1 MADIKPIKALRYTDV
16 AGPISANVCPPYD
29 IISPEERDALVAGSP
44 YNLVRLEKPEG
55 ENGYNEAANLLESWL
70 SKGVLGRDKEEGI
83 YVYGEDFE
91 VDGERYSLK
100 GIICLCRLYPFSEGI
115 VLPHENTLSGA
126 KADRFELMK
135 TTYCNFSSIYG
146 LYVDEERVIAD
157 EVRKAASMAPE
168 QCFTANE
175 GVTHTLW
182 RITDK
187 NVLKLIC
194 DAMAPKQVFI
204 ADGHHRYETAVKFRD
219 YLEERGECPANR
231 DYVLMTL
238 VDMDNDGLVILPT
251 HRLIRDM
258 AIDKEK
264 LLADLAEDF
273 EIEEYPNVK
282 LAPSVLAR
290 YSDRKAYGLYMGGD
304 GFTLLVFKG
313 QLPDVDDGGL
323 SALDVSVLHDR
334 VLEQRLGIDKENMA
348 RQLNLRYTRH
358 VSEAVDSVNSGE
370 STAAFILNP
379 TKIGEIK
386 SVSLSGGKMPQK
398 STYFYPKLKT
408 GLVMNTIKED
418 RY

>member
-1 MADIKPIKALRYTDV
+1 MADIRPIKALRYTDV
-16 AGPISANVCPPYD
+16 AGTISSNVCPPYD
-29 IISPEERDALVAGSP
+29 IISPEERDELIAGSP

-55 ENGYNEAANLLESWL
+55 ENRYNDAANLLESWL

-135 TTYCNFSSIYG
+135 ATYCNFSSIYG
-146 LYVDEERVIAD
+146 LYVDEERIIAD
-157 EVRKAASMAPE
+157 EVRKAASQAPE
-168 QCFTANE
+168 QCFTDNE

-194 DAMAPKQVFI
+194 DTMAPKQVFI

-258 AIDKEK
+258 EIDKEK
-264 LLADLAEDF
+264 LLASLADEF

-282 LAPSVLAR
+282 LAPSILSR
-290 YSDRKAYGLYMGGD
+290 YADRKAYGLYTGGE

-334 VLEQRLGIDKENMA
+334 ILEQRLGIDKENMA
-348 RQLNLRYTRH
+348 RQLNLRYTRL
-358 VSEAVDSVNSGE
+358 VSEAVESVTSGE

>member
-1 MADIKPIKALRYTDV
+1 MADIRPIKALRYTGN
-16 AGPISANVCPPYD
+16 AGALSTNVCPPYD
-29 IISPEERDALVAGSP
+29 IISAEERAELIAGSP

-55 ENGYNEAANLLESWL
+55 KGGYVEAASLLENWL
-70 SKGVLGRDKEEGI
+70 SRDIIARDKEEGI

-91 VDGERYSLK
+91 IKGERYSLR
-100 GIICLCRLYPFSEGI
+100 GLICLCRLYDFSEGI

-135 TTYCNFSSIYG
+135 ATYCNFSSIYG

-157 EVRKAASMAPE
+157 AVDKATAAVPV
-168 QCFTANE
+168 QCFADSE

-187 NVLKLIC
+187 DTLSLIVN
-194 DAMAPKQVFI
+194 AMAPKQVFI

-219 YLEERGECPANR
+219 YLEDRGECPENR

-238 VDMDNDGLVILPT
+238 VDMDDDGLVIFPT
-251 HRLIRDM
+251 HRLIKGM
-258 AIDKEK
+258 EIDKAK
-264 LLADLAEDF
+264 LIASLEDEF
-273 EIEEYPNVK
+273 DIEEYPDVRR
-282 LAPSVLAR
+282 AESILAR
-290 YSDRKAYGLYMGGD
+290 NADKKAYGLYMGGD
-304 GFTLLVFKG
+304 GFTLLTFKG
-313 QLPDVDDGGL
+313 EIKEEGDGGL

-334 VLEQRLGIDKENMA
+334 ILEQKLGIDKENMA
-348 RQLNLRYTRH
+348 RQLNLRYTRDIT
-358 VSEAVDSVNSGE
+358 EAVESVRSGE
-370 STAAFILNP
+370 SVAAFILNP
-379 TKIGEIK
+379 TKVGEIK
-386 SVSLSGGKMPQK
+386 SVSLAGGKMPQK